1 MTREEEDF
9 VGEVF
14 IKVALAILKTGA
26 RGQLELKCQKGGNNN
41 WMTREERGD
50 LPELTESQFFHIY
63 TQTEALLRGGLR
75 ASQLMGLRVAAEQKK
90 KEGI

>member
-50 LPELTESQFFHIY
+50 LPELTESQFFHIVPY
-63 TQTEALLRGGLR
+63 SLPCPF
-75 ASQLMGLRVAAEQKK
+75 
-90 KEGI
+90 I